1 MAVPIITVTL
11 NPTIDLT
18 YLVSELVFDDTNRA
32 MRVLKD
38 PGGKGIDVSRVINEL
53 GGNSKAFVLLGGY
66 TGYEIKD
73 RLKKLGLNLEVI
85 NIKGE
90 TRINVIIE
98 DAYTHDQL
106 RINAPGPEISRE
118 EKEWFM
124 KKIMSLKPQ
133 EGFLILS
140 GSIPRGFEPDIYRRL
155 IEEFN
160 QKGFKCVLDADGEPL
175 KEGVKAK
182 PFMIKPN
189 TYELERLLDVKISKI
204 EDYVKAGEKLL
215 SDGIPI
221 IIMSMGAKGA
231 ILACESGFYRATPPR
246 VAVQSTVGAG
256 DSLVAAFVYNYS
268 LSGDPVD
275 AFKWGV
281 AAGTATALTPGTQ
294 LCKKRDVE
302 NLYKRIKL
310 KKIAY

>member
-1 MAVPIITVTL
+1 MQIITVTL
-11 NPTIDLT
+11 NPTIDIT

-32 MRVLKD
+32 LGVLKD
-38 PGGKGIDVSRVINEL
+38 PGGKGIDVSRVISEL

-90 TRINVIIE
+90 TRTNVIIE
-98 DAYTHDQL
+98 DNYTHDQI
-106 RINAPGPEISRE
+106 RINAPGPEISPE
-118 EKEWFM
+118 EREWFL
-124 KKIMSLKPQ
+124 KKLLSLKPQ
-133 EGFLILS
+133 DGFLVLS
-140 GSIPRGFEPDIYRRL
+140 GSIPRGFEPDIYRVL
-155 IEEFN
+155 IDEFN
-160 QKGFKCVLDADGEPL
+160 QKGFKCILDADGEPL

-189 TYELERLLDVKISKI
+189 TYELERLLDMSIKKIDDYI
-204 EDYVKAGEKLL
+204 EAGKKLL
-215 SDGIPI
+215 EDGIEI

-231 ILACESGFYRATPPR
+231 ILACESGFYRAVPPR

-256 DSLVAAFVYNYS
+256 DSLVAAFVWNYS
-268 LSGDPVD
+268 QSGDPVD

-294 LCKKRDVE
+294 LCSRIDVE

-310 KKIAY
+310 KRIAE

>member
-1 MAVPIITVTL
+1 MGVPIITVTL
-11 NPTIDLT
+11 NPTIDIT
-18 YLVSELVFDDTNRA
+18 YLVNELVFDDTNRA
-32 MRVLKD
+32 MKVLKD
-38 PGGKGIDVSRVINEL
+38 PGGKGIDVSRVVKEL
-53 GGNSKAFVLLGGY
+53 GGETKAFVLLGGY

-73 RLKKLGLNLEVI
+73 RLKKMGLNLEVI

-90 TRINVIIE
+90 TRTNVIIE

-106 RINAPGPEISRE
+106 RINAPGPEILPE
-118 EKEWFM
+118 EREWFM
-124 KKIMSLKPQ
+124 KKIMSLRPQ
-133 EGFLILS
+133 EGFLVLS
-140 GSIPRGFEPDIYRRL
+140 GSIPRGFEPDIYRVL

-160 QKGFKCVLDADGEPL
+160 KKGFKCVLDADGEPL

-189 TYELERLLDVKISKI
+189 TYELERLLDVKIKKI
-204 EDYVKAGEKLL
+204 EDYLEAGKKLL
-215 SDGIPI
+215 DLGIEVV
-221 IIMSMGAKGA
+221 IMSMGAKGA
-231 ILACESGFYRATPPR
+231 ILAYEGGFYRATPPR

-256 DSLVAAFVYNYS
+256 DSLVGAFVYHFS
-268 LSGDPVD
+268 LKGDPLD

-294 LCKKRDVE
+294 LCSKRDVE

-310 KKIAY
+310 KKIG

>member
-1 MAVPIITVTL
+1 MTPSIITVTL
-11 NPTIDLT
+11 NPTIDIT
-18 YLVSELVFDDTNRA
+18 YLVNELVFDDTNRA
-32 MRVLKD
+32 MKVLKD
-38 PGGKGIDVSRVINEL
+38 PGGKGIDVSRVIKEL
-53 GGNSKAFVLLGGY
+53 GGHSKAFVLLGGY

-73 RLKKLGLNLEVI
+73 RLKKIGLNLEVI

-90 TRINVIIE
+90 TRTNVIIE

-106 RINAPGPEISRE
+106 RINAPGPEISE
-118 EKEWFM
+118 EEREWFL

-133 EGFLILS
+133 EGYLVLS
-140 GSIPRGFEPDIYRRL
+140 GSIPRGFSPDIYRVL

-160 QKGFKCVLDADGEPL
+160 RKGFKCILDADGEPL

-189 TYELERLLDVKISKI
+189 TYELERLLEVKIKKI
-204 EDYVKAGEKLL
+204 DDYIKAGEKLL
-215 SDGIPI
+215 SDGIEI
-221 IIMSMGAKGA
+221 VIMSMGAKGA
-231 ILACESGFYRATPPR
+231 ILATKEGFYRATPPR

-256 DSLVAAFVYNYS
+256 DSLVGAFVYKYS
-268 LSGDPVD
+268 QKQDPVD

-294 LCKKRDVE
+294 LCSKKDVE
-302 NLYKRIKL
+302 NLYKRIRL
-310 KKIAY
+310 KKIA